1 MKLGIMCASQ
11 NELRPLTG
19 KLENS
24 SVSSY
29 LGREFFNGSY
39 HGVDTVVVMGGVGK
53 VNAAVTVQTLIQCY
67 GVDTIIFTGVAGG
80 MDDSLSIGDVII
92 GTQLL
97 YHDLPMELVNNND
110 MFPDMPRDCFSS
122 DPALV
127 ELCRGLGANLRFG
140 KIVTG
145 DAFITGDGRHE
156 IIEKHHP
163 LCVDMES
170 AAAAQVCWFFHT
182 PLLVIRS
189 LSDFADDE
197 AADTYEE
204 NVRGS
209 VASAAQVLDDVVRKL
224 GEKS

>member
-19 KLENS
+19 KLTNS
-24 SVSSY
+24 TVSSY
-29 LGREFFNGSY
+29 LGREFFCGGY
-39 HGVDTVVVMGGVGK
+39 HGLDTVVVMGGVGK

-67 GVDTIIFTGVAGG
+67 GADTVIFTGVAGG
-80 MDDSLSIGDVII
+80 LDDSLSLQDVII

-110 MFPDMPRDCFSS
+110 MFPEMPRDCFSS

-127 ELCRGLGANLRFG
+127 ELCRGLGKHLRFG

-145 DAFITGDGRHE
+145 DAFISGGARDE
-156 IIEKHHP
+156 IIRQHHP

-170 AAAAQVCWFFHT
+170 AAAAQVCWFFRT

-189 LSDFADDE
+189 LSDFADDD
-197 AADTYEE
+197 ATDSYEE
-204 NVRGS
+204 NIGDS
-209 VASAAQVLDDVVRKL
+209 VVSAAQVLDEVVRKL
-224 GEKS
+224 AEQK